1 MKLRL
6 LLWAFLAINIIG
18 CSTDDNINEE
28 PEQLQKA
35 SFKVIGEDAN
45 LVYLYSFDGAIE
57 TSSTDNLTEEIG
69 ILPDYLTL
77 RQLDGLLS
85 FYTFFQ
91 GSFSLKQKDIN
102 TGVTSSFDEFY
113 ANGPDRSVA
122 WGTNTTNSVYF
133 GYFTPGDSRNLA
145 IQDVELSSMDSQDFM
160 IDFNV
165 NRLFQPIQYDEK
177 LFLTYL
183 DNQGNYKLTFFD
195 TTLRT
200 QGPIVNFSTIP
211 ISILIDELG
220 DLAVI
225 KNGVDATLERYSS
238 TSLSFLNSTELNF
251 NSALDAGPVNGAVI
265 ANDKLYY
272 ARPFVQPAEFSAG
285 PAVFN
290 LNSQESINID
300 LPAIVNQV
308 EEELSSPIG
317 ITTQRF
323 SKSKNMF
330 LLAYAVLS
338 NEVKGG
344 VIQIAPDGRLVANIT
359 FPFQPTYILED

>member
-1 MKLRL
+1 MKLRI
-6 LLWAFLAINIIG
+6 LLWTFLGISIIG
-18 CSTDDNINEE
+18 CSTDENINVI
-28 PEQLQKA
+28 PEQVQKA
-35 SFKVIGEDAN
+35 SFKVVGEDASV
-45 LVYLYSFDGAIE
+45 VYLYSFDGAE
-57 TSSTDNLTEEIG
+57 QTSSTDNLTEEIG

-102 TGVTSSFDEFY
+102 TGASSSFDEFY

-133 GYFTPGDSRNLA
+133 GYFTSGNSRNLA
-145 IQDVELSSMDSQDFM
+145 IQNVALSSTDSEDFI

-195 TTLRT
+195 TALKI
-200 QGPIVNFSTIP
+200 QGPIVNFSAIP
-211 ISILIDELG
+211 ISILIDEFG
-220 DLAVI
+220 DLAVV
-225 KNGVDATLERYSS
+225 KNGVDATLESYSS
-238 TSLSFLNSTELNF
+238 TSLSFLNTTPLNF

-265 ANDKLYY
+265 ANDKFYY

-290 LNSQESINID
+290 LNSQESMPID

-308 EEELSSPIG
+308 EEELDAPIG

-323 SKSKNMF
+323 SKLNNVF
-330 LLAYAVLS
+330 LVAYAVLS

-344 VIQIAPDGRLVANIT
+344 VMQIAPDGRLIANDT